1 MGDGGRREGVEK
13 GRLKKGEEEQKEK
26 EGIKMGIGESEKE
39 GEQKA

>member
-1 MGDGGRREGVEK
+1 MNFGWGREGVEK

-26 EGIKMGIGESEKE
+26 EGIKMGIGEGEKE